1 MLLQNFKTKEMA
13 QEVQNFFADQ
23 PISGIERT
31 ISQVIEAINAKAI
44 SWRALRSL

>member
-1 MLLQNFKTKEMA
+1 MA

-31 ISQVIEAINAKAI
+31 ISQVIEAINAKANQLASI
-44 SWRALRSL
+44 TESLNDWFMKK